1 MKVYLSNTK
10 PENLTSKWANNL
22 PMLDGVLLDSE
33 GTDLTCDDFVSSFE
47 INEIEALI
55 KKLASKLRLKGKLT
69 IADVDSNILCRRAY
83 NQEISENE
91 LNLTLFARQ
100 KRKYLLSL
108 ETLEALLPSNLEVE
122 SKTYE
127 HKTCRFVL
135 VVRRAK

>member
-55 KKLASKLRLKGKLT
+55 KKLT

-100 KRKYLLSL
+100 KRKSLLSL

>member
-100 KRKYLLSL
+100 KRKSLLSL

-135 VVRRAK
+135 VVRRTK